1 MDLKSLKNIPKSFA
15 LAKLAILLSLVTAVI
30 VVLSSL
36 AWVFYVT
43 THFAETAYILT
54 ENGQMA
60 LAKGLNATEID
71 DYRRP
76 EIKSHIYTFHR
87 LFWNIEGDIGE
98 RDMNVAL
105 SLAGNSVKQLYL
117 TLKANGH
124 YGKMRNQ
131 NLVQHLH
138 IKNIEIVDSTYP
150 YTATLT
156 GELTVSR
163 TDQNLR
169 SRDEFTATMVIQ
181 NVTRTD
187 INPHGL
193 LIESYDVKT
202 NEIDT
207 RSLFGG

>member
-1 MDLKSLKNIPKSFA
+1 MDLKSLKNIPTSFA
-15 LAKLAILLSLVTAVI
+15 LAKLAILLSLSTSVI
-30 VVLSSL
+30 VVLGSL

-60 LAKGLNATEID
+60 LAKGITSTEVD
-71 DYRRP
+71 NYRRP

-87 LFWNIEGDIGE
+87 LFWNIDQVIGE
-98 RDMNVAL
+98 RDMNIAL
-105 SLAGNSVKQLYL
+105 NLAGNNVKQLYL

-124 YGKMRNQ
+124 YGKMKSQ
-131 NLVQHLH
+131 NLVQNLH
-138 IKNIEIVDSTYP
+138 VESIEIVDSTYP
-150 YTATLT
+150 YKATLI

-163 TDQNLR
+163 TDQDTR
-169 SRDEFTATMVIQ
+169 SRDKFTATMTVK

-193 LIESYDVKT
+193 LIENYDVVTK
-202 NEIDT
+202 EIIDKYK
-207 RSLFGG
+207 